1 MAKMIWK
8 IVLVTGVTGV
18 LLGLAVT
25 GTLIAQLLMTEET
38 VGLGPSTA
46 TGIIAGIL
54 ILIVSF
60 LMLAAGLVFVIK
72 NRKSYKA

>member
-1 MAKMIWK
+1 MIWK
-8 IVLVTGVTGV
+8 TVLVTGVTGV
-18 LLGLAVT
+18 LLGLEVS

-38 VGLGPSTA
+38 AGLEPSTA

-72 NRKSYKA
+72 NRKRSDFD